1 MEKFRDVLLTSIIIL
16 LFILSFDQGAREAYS
31 SDDVIAGKGTMQEGV
46 VSLEVLNPRGV
57 LESVSISG
65 LTNTRPKNLAGKK
78 IALLCE
84 KPQQTY
90 FFDALGDLV
99 KKKYPTAT
107 ILRFDSPAFPL
118 HADNTVEVTAQCDIW
133 IEGIKTSGLSV
144 IDYEVKREKLGK
156 PGVTFCIDSLLNQRK
171 RLAAVAGIPTLRII
185 KLPAMTYLAAESYP
199 EKMKSVVTSVFDAT
213 IEALTNPLT
222 EEEKNPKPFVYDH
235 GPLKFTG
242 NSYTET
248 VEKFYQHC
256 VEHFMCD
263 GLPVAPP
270 TREAV
275 DWMLTGTSRS
285 PDEEIGIMAPRNGMA
300 TIEKIAIN
308 AVMAGARPEYL
319 PVIIAA
325 IECVTEK
332 GFNLYHLVNSAGSP
346 TPLIWVNGP
355 IAKELGMNS
364 GMGYLGRGNRA
375 NNTIGRAIGMCLI
388 NIGWRSPNT
397 GYIGEPEGFC
407 NFIFPENET
416 DSPWPPFHVGQHFK
430 PEESTV
436 TINEIMRFNRS
447 GPGGGMSSKTIGQSL
462 DAIAGMLAGSAGTG
476 GLSFGYGARYFIA
489 LNPMLARQIADA
501 GFTKRSLAQWLYEKT
516 HTIDDPK
523 HVAIL
528 VTGDAVSNTVLW
540 SGMGSTYINPDIADS
555 IQNQPPTFMTKR
567 IRGATLTKAGR

>member
-1 MEKFRDVLLTSIIIL
+1 MEKARYVLLTSIII
-16 LFILSFDQGAREAYS
+16 FLSVFSLACGLEETS
-31 SDDVIAGKGTMQEGV
+31 TSDEVIADKGTAQKGR

-57 LESVSISG
+57 LEPVPISG
-65 LTNTRPKNLAGKK
+65 LTNPRPKDLAGKK
-78 IALLCE
+78 IALICE
-84 KPQQTY
+84 KHQQLH
-90 FFDALGDLV
+90 FFDALEDLL

-118 HADNTVEVTAQCDIW
+118 YADNTAEVTAQCDIW
-133 IEGIKTSGLSV
+133 IEGVKTSGLSV
-144 IDYEVKREKLGK
+144 NDYEVKREKLGK
-156 PGVTFCIDSLLNQRK
+156 PGVTFCIDSLLNHRK
-171 RLAAVAGIPTLRII
+171 RLAEVAGIPTLRII
-185 KLPAMTYLAAESYP
+185 SLPAMTFLAAEGYP
-199 EKMKSVVTSVFDAT
+199 EKMKSVVASVCDAT

-222 EEEKNPKPFVYDH
+222 EQEKNPKQFVYDY

-242 NSYTET
+242 NSYTEA
-248 VEKFYQHC
+248 VERFHQHC

-263 GLPVAPP
+263 GLPVTPP

-285 PDEEIGIMAPRNGMA
+285 PDEKIGIMAPRNGMA

-388 NIGWRSPNT
+388 NIGWRSANT

-416 DSPWPPFHVGQHFK
+416 DSPLTPFHVGQGFN
-430 PEESTV
+430 PEDSTV
-436 TINEIMRFNRS
+436 TINEVMRFNRS
-447 GPGGGMSSKTIGQSL
+447 GPGGGMSSKTIEQSL
-462 DAIAGMLAGSAGTG
+462 DAVASMLSGSGGAA
-476 GLSFGYGARYFIA
+476 GLSFGKGARYFIT
-489 LNPMLARQIADA
+489 LNPMLARQVADA
-501 GFTKRSLAQWLYEKT
+501 GFTKQSLAQWLYEKT
-516 HTIDDPK
+516 GTIDDPK

-528 VTGDAVSNTVLW
+528 VTGDAASNTVLW
-540 SGMGSTYINPDIADS
+540 AGMGSTHINPDMADS
-555 IQNQPPTFMTKR
+555 IQSPPPTFMTKL
-567 IRGATLTKAGR
+567 IRGATLTEAGR